1 MQPWHLAQL
10 ATSLF
15 AMGLAAGA
23 ISLIAWRIHH
33 AFTNIESGFIM
44 ATQEAVN
51 AIVAQVKKGTA
62 EVVAKIA
69 ELQAAADAGQPV
81 DLTELAAAAQALD
94 DIVADAP
101 VVEPVEPV
109 APEVEGDEDEDE
121 DEDDE
126 VDVLTEPVVVEDSAP
141 VE

>member
-23 ISLIAWRIHH
+23 ISLIAWRINR
-33 AFTNIESGFIM
+33 AFTHIESGFIM

-51 AIVAQVKKGTA
+51 AIVAQVRKGTG

-69 ELQAAADAGQPV
+69 ELQAQVDAGAPV
-81 DLTELAAAAQALD
+81 DLSELAAAAQALD

-101 VVEPVEPV
+101 VVEVVEDEPVE
-109 APEVEGDEDEDE
+109 EIDEDEDE
-121 DEDDE
+121 D
-126 VDVLTEPVVVEDSAP
+126 VVTEPVVVEDSAP

>member
-33 AFTNIESGFIM
+33 AFLSIESGFIM

-51 AIVAQVKKGTA
+51 AIVAQVKKGTG

-69 ELQAAADAGQPV
+69 ELQAQVDAGAPV
-81 DLTELAAAAQALD
+81 DLSELAAAAQALD

-101 VVEPVEPV
+101 VVVVEDEPVEV
-109 APEVEGDEDEDE
+109 V
-121 DEDDE
+121 EDD
-126 VDVLTEPVVVEDSAP
+126 DVVTEPVVVEDSEP

>member
-23 ISLIAWRIHH
+23 ISLIAWRIHR
-33 AFTNIESGFIM
+33 AFTHIESGFIM

-51 AIVAQVKKGTA
+51 AIVAQVKKGTG

-69 ELQAAADAGQPV
+69 ELQQQVDAGAPV
-81 DLTELAAAAQALD
+81 DLSELAAAAQALD

-101 VVEPVEPV
+101 VVVV
-109 APEVEGDEDEDE
+109 
-121 DEDDE
+121 EDD
-126 VDVLTEPVVVEDSAP
+126 DVVTEPVVVEDTEP